1 MTMTLR
7 ELINSVDSEQYS
19 DNALYQMLRETKP
32 EYGASR
38 HIQVNVVNGEIAITN
53 CHVGSLGD
61 IITYPI
67 DVEPDLNISKVQLL
81 DAILHELSSNGLSN
95 QDESA
100 FWDDFDNLQKAKIIR

>member
-1 MTMTLR
+1 MSLR

-67 DVEPDLNISKVQLL
+67 DVDTNLNVSKTQLL
-81 DAILHELSSNGLSN
+81 DAILKELSNDGFSDEE
-95 QDESA
+95 QDE
-100 FWDDFDNLQKAKIIR
+100 FWNDFDNLQKAKIIR